1 MPTRTFHQLA
11 CPLDGLPLSRL
22 DRQLLCP
29 EGHSFDIA
37 RQGYA
42 NLLPVQHKKSRH
54 PGDSAAMVAA
64 RTDFLDSGAY
74 APIAEQ
80 LAQSA
85 AALLPARGEVA
96 VLDAGC
102 GDGYYLD
109 RVFQQLSA
117 ADQGL
122 TLSLV
127 GLDIAKPAI
136 IAACRRNKAITWLVG
151 SNVRPPLLPGTVDLV
166 LCLFGFPGWE
176 AFAGVLRP
184 GGHVLLVD
192 PGPEHLI
199 ELREV
204 IYPEVRRSPPPALDK
219 AEAAGFRLT
228 HSQTLT
234 FNTGALSRAQLDH
247 LLVMTPHLYRASSEG
262 KAAVAALDTL
272 ALTVDVVFRT
282 LVLADG

>member
-11 CPLDGLPLSRL
+11 CPLDGLPLTRH

-29 EGHSFDIA
+29 DGHSFDIA

-54 PGDSAAMVAA
+54 PGDSQAMVEA
-64 RTDFLDSGAY
+64 RVAFLDSGAY

-85 AALLPARGEVA
+85 AAVLPAQDEVC

-109 RVFQQLSA
+109 RLFQQLAA
-117 ADQGL
+117 ADPQQ
-122 TLSLV
+122 TLNLV

-151 SNVRPPLLPGTVDLV
+151 TNVRPPLLPASVDLV
-166 LCLFGFPGWE
+166 LCLFGFPSWE

-184 GGHVLLVD
+184 GGHIVLVES
-192 PGPEHLI
+192 GPAHLI

-219 AEAAGFRLT
+219 AEAAGFRLVDT
-228 HSQTLT
+228 QTLT
-234 FNTGALSRAQLDH
+234 FRTGPMPREQLDR
-247 LLVMTPHLYRASSEG
+247 LLVMTPHLYRASHEG
-262 KAAVAALDTL
+262 KAAAEALDTL
-272 ALTVDVVFRT
+272 DLTVEVVFRT
-282 LVLADG
+282 LVLGDG